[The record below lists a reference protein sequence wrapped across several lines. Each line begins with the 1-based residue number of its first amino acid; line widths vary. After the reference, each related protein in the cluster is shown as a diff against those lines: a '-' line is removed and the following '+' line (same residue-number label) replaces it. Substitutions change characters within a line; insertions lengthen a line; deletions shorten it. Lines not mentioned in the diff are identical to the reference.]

1 MTPEQSSKLREAFP
15 PEAIGKLP
23 KGGTQLDFV
32 GHAAVTDRLLEIDPN
47 WSWEPVAFA
56 EDGGP
61 LIRTVGQQYE
71 LWGRLTVCGVTRT
84 EVGTCGV
91 KDFEPSKQLV
101 SDFVCRGAMR
111 FGVALDLWTK
121 GALESEVVSHAAV
134 EDERK
139 RLGRLIAEI
148 KGVDG
153 AADRLKEVWREANL
167 PGLPAMTKPDD
178 FAEVTEIC
186 HQVLQSV

>member
-1 MTPEQSSKLREAFP
+1 MTPEQSAKLREPFP
-15 PEAIGKLP
+15 PEAIGTLP
-23 KGGTQLDFV
+23 KGGTELPFV
-32 GHAAVTDRLLEIDPN
+32 GHAAVTDRLLSIDPN

-139 RLGRLIAEI
+139 RIGRLIAEI

-167 PGLPAMTKPDD
+167 PKLPAMTKPDD